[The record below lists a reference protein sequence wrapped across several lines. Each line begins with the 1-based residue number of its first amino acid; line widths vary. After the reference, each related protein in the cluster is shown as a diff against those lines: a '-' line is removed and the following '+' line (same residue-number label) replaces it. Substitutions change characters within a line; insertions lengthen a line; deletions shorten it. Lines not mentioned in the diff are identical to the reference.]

1 MKIYFIRLYNNIEN
15 LAFIKYSTDDKIT
28 NLVYILQKNYESK
41 N

>member
-28 NLVYILQKNYESK
+28 NLYILQKNYESK